1 METRGYVVKLS
12 ITQRA
17 EIEFLMLLESGMK
30 SDIITAELICENGQW
45 MVSSEEINVGGEAIE
60 LRIKEDMEGLSYETP
75 QQVSRAK
82 PQLI

>member
-30 SDIITAELICENGQW
+30 SDIITAELIYENGQW
-45 MVSSEEINVGGEAIE
+45 MISSVEINIGGEAIE
-60 LRIKEDMEGLSYETP
+60 LRIKEDMEGLNYETP
-75 QQVSRAK
+75 Q
-82 PQLI
+82 